1 MAPLSEEHG
10 ASPVSDKRPSRRG
23 FLKKTIA
30 GFAAAATLAGG
41 MVVGSTTAVAA
52 DHVGPTTSYD
62 RTLGNAQFEA
72 ARKQYGLA
80 REMSYGSILHAWMWS
95 FNTIKQ
101 KMPEIAAAGYTSIQT
116 APISEIKGPVN
127 GMQFDENWYY
137 VYQPTGT
144 KIGNK
149 VVGTEDDLKAMTA
162 EAHKYGIRV
171 IVDGVINH
179 FSSDWN
185 AIDSDWRSENN
196 FHQAWGICD
205 KQENTSHNGD
215 RIDYSNRWKVT
226 QCHLL
231 GLWDL
236 NTQNQTVADRMH
248 DYLTRAVEDGVDGFR
263 YDAAKHIELPDEFD
277 THSPYFDTILSNG
290 AQYQYGEV
298 LQGDS
303 GLNAAA
309 YPALFDKYSSNGGGN
324 TGSKYGGAVRAA
336 INSGSMNAQSLR
348 NLQGDGVRDN
358 QLVTWV
364 ESHDNYANKEVDT
377 EIGKVGVSTRISA
390 DKIRKGWAIIA
401 SRAGGAPLFFNRP
414 VGSGGTNNNQFA
426 ERTTLGMAGDDEW
439 KHPEVT
445 WVNKFR
451 NAMEGSP
458 ENMQNCQGDNS
469 CLMIERGIGDGS
481 PDNNG
486 VVVVNSG
493 GDKDLN
499 GISTTLDD
507 GQYKDQV
514 NGGQITV
521 SGGKITSGRAPGG
534 KVAVFWNNK
543 GGTTIDAETISAAP
557 INTTFTGSGIE
568 VTVRAQ
574 NATNLKWATSDGKSG
589 TFVSGDKITVG
600 ANAEV
605 GDVITLTLTG
615 KGTGA
620 TGKDLKVEYTYEK
633 VERSQ
638 QQLAKYYSTNTAGQK
653 KKKTIS
659 VDGSASDW
667 DSSML
672 IAQGTAN
679 DDPRVYRPN
688 SMYEMPIDL
697 YALYGTYD
705 DDNLYLMWEMTNVQ
719 DVVDRGDDFPLNRP
733 VHTEKGPAAWIALD
747 TGRSDNRVGKNANL
761 QTGGTIWDSRISW
774 EQNVNNVIGLALKK
788 GENGPWMYSGD
799 ETGLNANAIYG
810 PGAAPAVGTQ
820 KTKMQYAAGTGLL
833 SNEVWG
839 LDGAWGSQN
848 GRVPGD
854 VKNDNGNWVN
864 FKSKGHNPGAQD
876 SICELAIPLEELG
889 ITAADVEKTGVGV
902 QIVATYG
909 LSGMDSLPY
918 DLAANDNADL
928 PDTQSQENNSYEKS
942 DDDSYSAP
950 LARIGAA
957 GGPVITIPV
966 ESVTINEGDSMSIDL
981 GSSRTAKLSATVAPS
996 NASSKKI
1003 TWSSSNEQIATVDS
1017 KGNVK
1022 ANKAG
1027 TVTITAKAGD
1037 KTDTITITVTGE
1049 LVIPTTT
1056 TVYYPSTGFGANS
1069 TYLHYRV
1076 NKGGAAGTWT
1086 TVPGV
1091 KMEAACDGYV
1101 KYMIDN
1107 PDQDEVEFVFNNGSG
1122 QWDNNGEKN
1131 YKGTGESLLVKSGQ
1145 LTVDNPPCTVTVPGS
1160 SVAISGGSFE
1170 LKEGA
1175 SKQLSATVS
1184 PSNATD
1190 RAVSWKS
1197 SDTAVATVDASGKV
1211 TAVKAGTATIT
1222 ATAGGKSASVTVTVT
1237 KEDVPVTSVAIS
1249 GTGVSGN
1256 RATINVGA
1264 GLALSATVLPA
1275 NASDKTV
1282 SWKSTNSSIASVDA
1296 NGNVRGLKAGN
1307 AGITATA
1314 GGKSASII
1322 VTVKEAGPVLQ
1333 SIQITGNGV
1342 TNNKLSTPAGE
1353 TVQLKVQAT
1362 PADATVTPT
1371 YWSSSDTSIA
1381 TVDGT
1386 GKVVTTKMGTV
1397 AITVTAGGKTAS
1409 IVLTVTK
1416 PNTRFTDVLK
1426 THHFYNDIEWL
1437 ASAGVT
1443 TGFHDGTFRPEEE
1456 TTRAQTVVFLHRMAV
1471 QRGDKDAAA
1480 FTPTEED
1487 YKKFSDVDKDAFG
1500 AKEILWAA
1508 SKGITTG
1515 RYDGTFGGDE
1525 AVTRDQMVTFLW
1537 RFAVDQGDTAA
1548 KSYRPATADYLKFS
1562 DVKVGTFA
1570 AKEILWGASVGIVNG
1585 NGGKFSGGDA
1595 TLREQMAAFL
1605 HRLDTHLSK

>member
-1 MAPLSEEHG
+1 MTPLSEEHG

-981 GSSRTAKLSATVAPS
+981 GTSRTAKLSATVAPS
-996 NASSKKI
+996 NASNKKV

-1037 KTDTITITVTGE
+1037 KTSTITITVTGE
-1049 LVIPTTT
+1049 LNLPTTT
-1056 TVYYPSTGFGANS
+1056 TVYYPAAKFGASS

-1076 NKGGAAGTWT
+1076 NKGGTAGTWT

-1101 KYMIDN
+1101 KYTVDN
-1107 PDQDEVEFVFNNGSG
+1107 TDQDEVEFVFNNGSG
-1122 QWDNNGEKN
+1122 QWDNNGEAN
-1131 YKGTGESLLVKSGQ
+1131 YKGTGESLLVKDGQ
-1145 LTVDNPPCTVTVPGS
+1145 LTVDNPPCTV
-1160 SVAISGGSFE
+1160 I
-1170 LKEGA
+1170 
-1175 SKQLSATVS
+1175 
-1184 PSNATD
+1184 
-1190 RAVSWKS
+1190 
-1197 SDTAVATVDASGKV
+1197 
-1211 TAVKAGTATIT
+1211 
-1222 ATAGGKSASVTVTVT
+1222 
-1237 KEDVPVTSVAIS
+1237 VPVQSVSIS
-1249 GTGVSGN
+1249 GTGVSGGK
-1256 RATINVGA
+1256 ATINVGA
-1264 GLALSATVLPA
+1264 GLNLNATISPSNATDQNIEWSTSNAAIATVADGRVRGVAAGTTTIKAVAGGKEATVIVTVVGGTTQPLQSIAIVGTGVANNKLTLAQNKTVQLSVKATPA
-1275 NASDKTV
+1275 NAS
-1282 SWKSTNSSIASVDA
+1282 
-1296 NGNVRGLKAGN
+1296 L
-1307 AGITATA
+1307 
-1314 GGKSASII
+1314 
-1322 VTVKEAGPVLQ
+1322 
-1333 SIQITGNGV
+1333 GV
-1342 TNNKLSTPAGE
+1342 
-1353 TVQLKVQAT
+1353 V
-1362 PADATVTPT
+1362 
-1371 YWSSSDTSIA
+1371 YWSSSDSSVA
-1381 TVDGT
+1381 TVDGN
-1386 GKVVTTKMGTV
+1386 GKVTAKGEGIT
-1397 AITVTAGGKTAS
+1397 AITVTASGKSAA

-1416 PNTRFTDVLK
+1416 NGGSSDRFSDVPAGVPF
-1426 THHFYNDIEWL
+1426 HDEIEWL
-1437 ASAGVT
+1437 AANGIS
-1443 TGFHDGTFRPEEE
+1443 TGYVDGRFGYNDKL
-1456 TTRAQTVVFLHRMAV
+1456 TRADMAIFLYRTAKLHGVGSASSYAPS
-1471 QRGDKDAAA
+1471 AAEYA
-1480 FTPTEED
+1480 
-1487 YKKFSDVDKDAFG
+1487 KFSDVKQGTHG
-1500 AKEILWAA
+1500 AKEILWLAKHGITQGSNGKFNGGSHLTRQDMAIFLYRYAKLAGVKGAA
-1508 SKGITTG
+1508 S
-1515 RYDGTFGGDE
+1515 
-1525 AVTRDQMVTFLW
+1525 
-1537 RFAVDQGDTAA
+1537 FAPSA
-1548 KSYRPATADYLKFS
+1548 ADYARFK
-1562 DVKVGTFA
+1562 DVNKGTFA
-1570 AKEILWGASVGIVNG
+1570 AKEILWLAKSGISLGNPDGTFGFGA
-1585 NGGKFSGGDA
+1585 KMERKA
-1595 TLREQMAAFL
+1595 MAAFL
-1605 HRLDTHLSK
+1605 YRLDKLI

>member
-981 GSSRTAKLSATVAPS
+981 GTSRTAKLSATVAPS
-996 NASSKKI
+996 NASNKKV

-1037 KTDTITITVTGE
+1037 KTSTITITVTGE
-1049 LVIPTTT
+1049 LNLPTTT
-1056 TVYYPSTGFGANS
+1056 TVYYPAAKFGASS

-1076 NKGGAAGTWT
+1076 NKGGTAGTWT

-1101 KYMIDN
+1101 KYTVDN
-1107 PDQDEVEFVFNNGSG
+1107 TDQDEVEFVFNNGSG
-1122 QWDNNGEKN
+1122 QWDNNGEAN
-1131 YKGTGESLLVKSGQ
+1131 YKGTGESLLVKDGQ
-1145 LTVDNPPCTVTVPGS
+1145 LTVDNPPCTV
-1160 SVAISGGSFE
+1160 I
-1170 LKEGA
+1170 
-1175 SKQLSATVS
+1175 
-1184 PSNATD
+1184 
-1190 RAVSWKS
+1190 
-1197 SDTAVATVDASGKV
+1197 
-1211 TAVKAGTATIT
+1211 
-1222 ATAGGKSASVTVTVT
+1222 
-1237 KEDVPVTSVAIS
+1237 VPVQSVSIS
-1249 GTGVSGN
+1249 GTGVSGGK
-1256 RATINVGA
+1256 ATINVGA
-1264 GLALSATVLPA
+1264 GLNLNATISPSNATDQNIEWSTSNAAIATVADGRVRGVAAGTTTIKAVAGGKEATVIVTVVGGTTQPLQSIAIVGTGVANNKLTLAQNKTVQLSVKATPA
-1275 NASDKTV
+1275 NAS
-1282 SWKSTNSSIASVDA
+1282 
-1296 NGNVRGLKAGN
+1296 L
-1307 AGITATA
+1307 
-1314 GGKSASII
+1314 
-1322 VTVKEAGPVLQ
+1322 
-1333 SIQITGNGV
+1333 GV
-1342 TNNKLSTPAGE
+1342 
-1353 TVQLKVQAT
+1353 V
-1362 PADATVTPT
+1362 
-1371 YWSSSDTSIA
+1371 YWSSSDSSVA
-1381 TVDGT
+1381 TVDGN
-1386 GKVVTTKMGTV
+1386 GKVTAKGEGIT
-1397 AITVTAGGKTAS
+1397 AITVTASGKSAA

-1416 PNTRFTDVLK
+1416 NGGSSDRFSDVPAGVPF
-1426 THHFYNDIEWL
+1426 HDEIEWL
-1437 ASAGVT
+1437 AANGIS
-1443 TGFHDGTFRPEEE
+1443 TGYVDGRFGYNDKL
-1456 TTRAQTVVFLHRMAV
+1456 TRADMAIFLYRTAKLHGVGSASSYAPS
-1471 QRGDKDAAA
+1471 AAEYA
-1480 FTPTEED
+1480 
-1487 YKKFSDVDKDAFG
+1487 KFSDVKQGTHG
-1500 AKEILWAA
+1500 AKEILWLAKHGITQGSNGKFNGGSHLTRQDMAIFLYRYAKLAGVKGAA
-1508 SKGITTG
+1508 S
-1515 RYDGTFGGDE
+1515 
-1525 AVTRDQMVTFLW
+1525 
-1537 RFAVDQGDTAA
+1537 FAPSA
-1548 KSYRPATADYLKFS
+1548 ADYARFK
-1562 DVKVGTFA
+1562 DVNKGTFA
-1570 AKEILWGASVGIVNG
+1570 AKEILWLAKSGISLGNPDGTFGFGA
-1585 NGGKFSGGDA
+1585 KMERKA
-1595 TLREQMAAFL
+1595 MAAFL
-1605 HRLDTHLSK
+1605 YRLDKLI

>member
-574 NATNLKWATSDGKSG
+574 NATNLKWTTSDGKSG

-620 TGKDLKVEYTYEK
+620 TGKGLKVEYTYEK

-719 DVVDRGDDFPLNRP
+719 DVVDPGDDFPLNRP

-810 PGAAPAVGTQ
+810 PGAASAVGTQ

-981 GSSRTAKLSATVAPS
+981 GTSRTAKLSATVAPS
-996 NASSKKI
+996 NASNKKV

-1037 KTDTITITVTGE
+1037 KTSTITITVTGE
-1049 LVIPTTT
+1049 LNLPTTT
-1056 TVYYPSTGFGANS
+1056 TVYYPAAKFGASS

-1076 NKGGAAGTWT
+1076 NKGGTAGTWT

-1101 KYMIDN
+1101 KYTVDN

-1122 QWDNNGEKN
+1122 QWDNNGEAN
-1131 YKGTGESLLVKSGQ
+1131 YKGTGESLLVKDGQ
-1145 LTVDNPPCTVTVPGS
+1145 LTVDNPPCTV
-1160 SVAISGGSFE
+1160 I
-1170 LKEGA
+1170 
-1175 SKQLSATVS
+1175 
-1184 PSNATD
+1184 
-1190 RAVSWKS
+1190 
-1197 SDTAVATVDASGKV
+1197 
-1211 TAVKAGTATIT
+1211 
-1222 ATAGGKSASVTVTVT
+1222 
-1237 KEDVPVTSVAIS
+1237 VPVQSVSIS
-1249 GTGVSGN
+1249 GTGVSGGK
-1256 RATINVGA
+1256 ATINVGA
-1264 GLALSATVLPA
+1264 GLNLNATISPSNATDQNIEWSTSNAAIATVADGRVRGVAAGTTTIKAVAGGKEATVIVTVVGGTPRPLQSIAIVGTGVANNKLTLAQNKTVQLSVKATPA
-1275 NASDKTV
+1275 NAS
-1282 SWKSTNSSIASVDA
+1282 
-1296 NGNVRGLKAGN
+1296 L
-1307 AGITATA
+1307 
-1314 GGKSASII
+1314 
-1322 VTVKEAGPVLQ
+1322 
-1333 SIQITGNGV
+1333 GV
-1342 TNNKLSTPAGE
+1342 
-1353 TVQLKVQAT
+1353 V
-1362 PADATVTPT
+1362 
-1371 YWSSSDTSIA
+1371 YWSSSDSSVA
-1381 TVDGT
+1381 TVDGN
-1386 GKVVTTKMGTV
+1386 GKLTAKGEGMAVITATV
-1397 AITVTAGGKTAS
+1397 ADKHSS

-1416 PNTRFTDVLK
+1416 GGGSSDRFSDVPAGVPF
-1426 THHFYNDIEWL
+1426 HDEIEWL
-1437 ASAGVT
+1437 AANGIS
-1443 TGFHDGTFRPEEE
+1443 TGYVDGRFGYNDKL
-1456 TTRAQTVVFLHRMAV
+1456 TRADMAIFLYRTAKLHGVGSASSYAPS
-1471 QRGDKDAAA
+1471 AAEYA
-1480 FTPTEED
+1480 
-1487 YKKFSDVDKDAFG
+1487 KFSDVKQGTHG
-1500 AKEILWAA
+1500 AKEILWLAKHGITQGSNGKFNGGSHLTRQDMAIFLYRYAKLAGVKGAA
-1508 SKGITTG
+1508 S
-1515 RYDGTFGGDE
+1515 
-1525 AVTRDQMVTFLW
+1525 
-1537 RFAVDQGDTAA
+1537 FAPSA
-1548 KSYRPATADYLKFS
+1548 ADYARFK
-1562 DVKVGTFA
+1562 DVNKGTFA
-1570 AKEILWGASVGIVNG
+1570 AKEILWLAKSGISLGNPDGTFGFGA
-1585 NGGKFSGGDA
+1585 KMERKA
-1595 TLREQMAAFL
+1595 MAAFL
-1605 HRLDTHLSK
+1605 YRLDKLI